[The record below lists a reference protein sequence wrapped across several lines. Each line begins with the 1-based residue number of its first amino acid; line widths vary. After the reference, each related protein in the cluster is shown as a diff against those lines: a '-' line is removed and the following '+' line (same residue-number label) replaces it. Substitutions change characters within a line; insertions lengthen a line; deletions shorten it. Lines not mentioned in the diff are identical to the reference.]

1 MKYLDILQ
9 ENESSFYNS
18 VTYIFLINKK
28 KKENRKKKEKKA
40 VPWIKRLKRSNN

>member
-18 VTYIFLINKK
+18 MTYIFFNQLKK
-28 KKENRKKKEKKA
+28 RKQEKKREKKA